1 MSILD
6 ELYNGNVVPAERFVK
21 KGGEY
26 ARLMNELTEC
36 SEKLSAILDDTGK
49 EMWNKIMDTDRAME
63 FISEKESFIDG
74 FCLGARIMLEIL
86 NRDLTDR
93 TVL

>member
-1 MSILD
+1 MTILE
-6 ELYNGNVVPAERFVK
+6 ELYNGNVVPWEKFAKR
-21 KGGEY
+21 GGEY
-26 ARLMNELTEC
+26 ARLLNELAEC
-36 SEKLSAILDDTGK
+36 SNKLSALLDDTSK
-49 EMWNKIMDTDRAME
+49 ELWNKIMDTDRAME